1 MLLLVHYP
9 QDFTLDKSELDSFFC
24 LLFLQ
29 SRLMFINNQRC
40 LLFPRKKKTFYL
52 LTWKNQRINTSFFFQ
67 YMLLHK
73 SNGVITHKENPRCS
87 LLLAGVP
94 PHGKLT
100 TSKYL
105 LSMHIIRLEKYKG
118 FLDLSKMLVWDH
130 HIYLILPV
138 TILPCLIFYF

>member
-1 MLLLVHYP
+1 
-9 QDFTLDKSELDSFFC
+9 
-24 LLFLQ
+24 
-29 SRLMFINNQRC
+29 MFINNQRC
-40 LLFPRKKKTFYL
+40 LLFPRKKDL
-52 LTWKNQRINTSFFFQ
+52 LPINLEKIKESIQAFFQ

-105 LSMHIIRLEKYKG
+105 FSMHIIRLEKYKG

-130 HIYLILPV
+130 HLYLTLPV
-138 TILPCLIFYF
+138 TTLPLNFLFLSVFSDI